1 MATVILNHKVEDYN
15 KWRPIFDADLPR
27 RTQAGMRN
35 EKVFRGA
42 DDPNNIYIVAEV
54 ADPSN
59 TAKMMEDPDLAAKM
73 KAAGVISR
81 PVITVLNP
89 T

>member
-42 DDPNNIYIVAEV
+42 DEPNNIYIMAEV
-54 ADPSN
+54 ADPSY
-59 TAKMMEDPDLAAKM
+59 TARMMEDPDLAARM
-73 KAAGVISR
+73 KEAGVISK
-81 PVITVLNP
+81 PSITILNQA
-89 T
+89 